1 MHRSMEREERRL
13 SDGSDSDAGHG
24 EQPLLHVSHVAEGS
38 VGLHVRHF
46 FPVVVACGLIAAA
59 CWFFPHQPML
69 RGSES
74 TVELSQLGTL
84 LFEPVDGGVS
94 RACRGA
100 SAADNSPLNFQLS
113 SASDLTF
120 CQLQCMQMET
130 CQGVEYHPSN
140 WRCELW
146 TTPGGIQ
153 ASIYFETADCYRR
166 VAKLE
171 PVDGGDDRACRG
183 ANPSDNNPAHYVVHP
198 HSVLDDCERQCIATP
213 ECRGIEYSFGRCEV
227 WVRGEGIESSVALP
241 GFKCF
246 RVAQLATTVTA
257 TTTATAT
264 STSQTVTATSTAS
277 TTVSSLD
284 APPIDDPQPPQP
296 LDLVFRAVD
305 GGMNRACRGADANDN
320 SQSYFQVF
328 TVTGLEDR
336 GRWAPGLTCKS
347 SVQLAPA

>member
-1 MHRSMEREERRL
+1 MHCSIERAEPPV
-13 SDGSDSDAGHG
+13 SDGSDSDAGRG
-24 EQPLLHVSHVAEGS
+24 EQPLLHVSDLAGGS
-38 VGLHVRHF
+38 VGRHVRHF
-46 FPVVVACGLIAAA
+46 FPGLVVACGLIAAA

-69 RGSES
+69 RGRGES
-74 TVELSQLGTL
+74 TVQLSQLGTL

-100 SAADNSPLNFQLS
+100 SATDNSPLNFQLS

-120 CQLQCMQMET
+120 CQWQCIKMET

-146 TTPGGIQ
+146 TRPGGIQ
-153 ASIYFETADCYRR
+153 ASAYFQAADCYRR

-183 ANPSDNNPAHYVVHP
+183 ANPNDNNPAHYVVHP

-264 STSQTVTATSTAS
+264 ATSQTVTATFTAS

-284 APPIDDPQPPQP
+284 APPVDDPQP
-296 LDLVFRAVD
+296 LELVFRAVD

-336 GRWAPGLTCKS
+336 CRSAPGLTVS
-347 SVQLAPA
+347 SCSSL